1 MNNETELKTCAHCG
15 KNKWLITSAMD
26 EVWAYCNEKTNG
38 CGLVIHSKH
47 NTKASVIEAINTRPI
62 EDALNA
68 RISELEQQLAEAKR
82 ENLRQRVEDIR
93 NNWFYENE
101 FNDSLMEAFYLDVK
115 PKFNPFNQEH
125 TDKIIADWL
134 ITQGVEGVKE

>member
-1 MNNETELKTCAHCG
+1 MSRCSQCG
-15 KNKWLITSAMD
+15 SKDCCGGALEDQITRLRHRLSD
-26 EVWAYCNEKTNG
+26 EQEKT
-38 CGLVIHSKH
+38 I
-47 NTKASVIEAINTRPI
+47 
-62 EDALNA
+62 
-68 RISELEQQLAEAKR
+68 ELEQQLAEAKR